1 MGECTIV
8 YSARR
13 HVLTLSLVIIVCR
26 FHFTFPSHREK
37 GVMGG
42 HRDELELALDKP
54 IVSISL
60 GRPAV
65 FLLGGKTLEHGPI
78 VPMIVRSGDVLV
90 LGGDARLNYH
100 SMARLLP
107 STLPC
112 PPMMEGPSGS
122 SSSRVPLLLFK
133 ELGCWDDRPPLTP
146 RDEALVDRYLATH
159 RININIRQVYN

>member
-1 MGECTIV
+1 
-8 YSARR
+8 
-13 HVLTLSLVIIVCR
+13 
-26 FHFTFPSHREK
+26 
-37 GVMGG
+37 MGG
-42 HRDELELALDKP
+42 HRDELELALDQP

-65 FLLGGKTLEHGPI
+65 FLLGGKTLETGPI
-78 VPMIVRSGDVLV
+78 IPMIVRSGDVLV

-107 STLPC
+107 NTLPC
-112 PPMMEGPSGS
+112 PPMMESLS
-122 SSSRVPLLLFK
+122 SSSSFSRVPLLLLPK
-133 ELGCWDDRPPLTP
+133 EFGCWDDRPPLTP

>member
-1 MGECTIV
+1 MGVHDCLLGPSSCS
-8 YSARR
+8 YF
-13 HVLTLSLVIIVCR
+13 LSLLL
-26 FHFTFPSHREK
+26 HFTHREK

-65 FLLGGKTLEHGPI
+65 FLLGGKTLEDGPI
-78 VPMIVRSGDVLV
+78 IPMIVRSGDVLV

-107 STLPC
+107 ATLPC
-112 PPMMEGPSGS
+112 PPMMEGPSS
-122 SSSRVPLLLFK
+122 SSPFSRGPLLLLPPK
-133 ELGCWDDRPPLTP
+133 ELGCWDDRPPLSP
-146 RDEALVDRYLATH
+146 KDEALVDRYLVTH